1 MKVGFIGVG
10 VMGSAM
16 LLNLKKKGFEV
27 SYYARNYEKTKEK
40 LQGVK
45 YYPSIKDLTL
55 ANDVIITIVG
65 YPSDVEEVYYKKV
78 ILLITQEKAKQ
89 LLI

>member
-40 LQGVK
+40 LQGV
-45 YYPSIKDLTL
+45 
-55 ANDVIITIVG
+55 
-65 YPSDVEEVYYKKV
+65 
-78 ILLITQEKAKQ
+78 
-89 LLI
+89 